1 MCKPCAV
8 PGTGR
13 MPHMASKGGAIN
25 LCVRA
30 CVSINTFSKPSVSLS
45 LLNHT
50 LYSSLPILGISPAG
64 HEVP

>member
-1 MCKPCAV
+1 
-8 PGTGR
+8 
-13 MPHMASKGGAIN
+13 MASKGGAIN